1 MNNDDLQK
9 TWNTPGN
16 NLASE
21 QQRALAEKF
30 TLQMI
35 RHRRFQLFWIIQS
48 FTWLTLITG
57 LAIWAIAIGK
67 VNPTREW
74 VLFPLLIAP
83 WGFATY
89 FLRRYLKPNALPQ
102 GESPIADSLR
112 AALTSNQSH
121 QSHLKLV
128 GLLFIITVPLLVLA
142 MQQLQGVGK
151 ISSRELLSMA
161 WFFGATLLGSGAVI
175 ATRYFGSLLPN
186 QKRIEDLLSQF
197 D

>member
-1 MNNDDLQK
+1 
-9 TWNTPGN
+9 
-16 NLASE
+16 
-21 QQRALAEKF
+21 
-30 TLQMI
+30 
-35 RHRRFQLFWIIQS
+35 
-48 FTWLTLITG
+48 LTLITG

-89 FLRRYLKPNALPQ
+89 FLRRYLNPNVLPQ

-112 AALTSNQSH
+112 AALTSNHSH

-161 WFFGATLLGSGAVI
+161 LFFGATLLGSGAVI